1 MPGLDS
7 ILITDETYSTD
18 SVFTI
23 ASQNLPSLKEIKFE
37 LLASQ
42 KQVAAAKGAISP
54 RLLIGGSVYT
64 GYYQVV
70 GGGAVDQGSY
80 GAQLKNNNSQAVYA
94 RLQIP
99 LFNNYTTAR
108 NISLAKIK
116 KNDTELRLEYT
127 KNSLYTDIETACLNY
142 TRGKDEFRAAISNF
156 DFNKK
161 SFDVVEKKFESGLVD
176 VTDYSA
182 ASTNLFKAETEA
194 LRTKL
199 QLMIRRLIIQFYASG
214 DYKTLISN

>member
-1 MPGLDS
+1 M
-7 ILITDETYSTD
+7 ITDETYRTD
-18 SVFTI
+18 SVFTV
-23 ASQNLPSLKEIKFE
+23 ASQNLPRLKELNYE

-42 KQVAAAKGAISP
+42 KQVAAAKGGISP
-54 RLLIGGSVYT
+54 RILVGGAVYT

-70 GGGAVDQGSY
+70 GGGATDQGSF
-80 GAQLKNNNSQAVYA
+80 ASQLKDNNSQTVYA

-99 LFNNYTTAR
+99 IFNNYSTAR

-116 KNDTELRLEYT
+116 RNDTELRLELE
-127 KNSLYTDIETACLNY
+127 KNSLYTEIENVCLNY
-142 TRGKDEFRAAISNF
+142 SRGKDEFGAALSNF
-156 DFNKK
+156 EFNKK

-182 ASTNLFKAETEA
+182 ASTTLFRAESEA

-214 DYKTLISN
+214 DYKTIISN